1 MLSPLQCRTAGY
13 DISLLTRAALRCSVW
28 TRMCRS
34 RREYLVGFPATVKH
48 SVLTHQRVFVTTP
61 VKSIG
66 NDLSTGAGAGF
77 GWLLLMINV
86 TAMVWFAVT
95 FSNV

>member
-1 MLSPLQCRTAGY
+1 MPHGRIRHFPPHARGPPLQCVDEDVPQSPG
-13 DISLLTRAALRCSVW
+13 IPQ
-28 TRMCRS
+28 
-34 RREYLVGFPATVKH
+34 GFPATVKH